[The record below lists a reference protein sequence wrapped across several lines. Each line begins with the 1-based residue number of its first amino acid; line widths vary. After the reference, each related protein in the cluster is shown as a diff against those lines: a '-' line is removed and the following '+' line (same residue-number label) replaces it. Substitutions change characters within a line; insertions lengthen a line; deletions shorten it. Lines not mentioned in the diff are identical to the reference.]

1 MLTNKSERASE
12 RARERERC
20 FLDNQEAT
28 EEYSN
33 PHSPF
38 GHVARLGRHKGAQT
52 SIGPSQS
59 PSRSWR
65 RRAPWDVPPPWGKGF
80 GIPNRSPDS
89 LVRRAGRDPP
99 FPVSAG
105 SRERDRDVARG
116 GTRVTCHHRQK
127 NYGHR
132 TPPCP
137 CCPHSGPPVVPQYP
151 LTPSGWHALRAG
163 VWHRCRRVV
172 APVAPQCPLVPSG
185 KRERGLG
192 TIFVTM

>member
-12 RARERERC
+12 RASERERC

-65 RRAPWDVPPPWGKGF
+65 RRAPWDVPPPWGEGF
-80 GIPNRSPDS
+80 GIPNRSPEPP
-89 LVRRAGRDPP
+89 VRWVDRDHP
-99 FPVSAG
+99 FPIPADSPW
-105 SRERDRDVARG
+105 RERDVARRG
-116 GTRVTCHHRQK
+116 VRDWVGVAWATRTIL
-127 NYGHR
+127 
-132 TPPCP
+132 PLSAWPCETLNP
-137 CCPHSGPPVVPQYP
+137 KP
-151 LTPSGWHALRAG
+151 
-163 VWHRCRRVV
+163 
-172 APVAPQCPLVPSG
+172 
-185 KRERGLG
+185 
-192 TIFVTM
+192 